1 MPVRGYTPTK
11 GSMLDA
17 WFNGEISLQK
27 LVEVAVARDSATRQL
42 TRLEE
47 CRATVAEHKAVQQSR
62 LVTRLNSN
70 LQVAISKIDEQR

>member
-1 MPVRGYTPTK
+1 MQASLCKIGIH
-11 GSMLDA
+11 L
-17 WFNGEISLQK
+17 LQK
-27 LVEVAVARDSATRQL
+27 LVEVAVARDSVTRQL

-70 LQVAISKIDEQR
+70 LQAVISNINEQR